1 MKSLTILAAT
11 ASALALIGCS
21 DQPGAHDNMAATTE
35 MTGHDMSGANGM
47 AGMAMSAPAVND
59 SDATTG
65 YKESMNAM
73 MRDAPAYT
81 GDADVDFMQQMRV
94 HHVAAIAMSET
105 ELAHGRD
112 EQARTLAEQIIAEQR
127 REIAE
132 IDGWLKARS
141 RLAKG
146 AEGTD

>member
-1 MKSLTILAAT
+1 MKSLTILALTT
-11 ASALALIGCS
+11 AALALVGCS
-21 DQPGAHDNMAATTE
+21 DQPGGHDNMAATTE
-35 MTGHDMSGANGM
+35 VAGHDMSGADGM
-47 AGMAMSAPAVND
+47 AGMAMSAPAAND

-65 YKESMNAM
+65 YKESMTAM

-94 HHVAAIAMSET
+94 HHVAAVAMSET
-105 ELAHGRD
+105 QLAHGRD

-132 IDGWLKARS
+132 IDSWLAAR
-141 RLAKG
+141 RR
-146 AEGTD
+146 

>member
-1 MKSLTILAAT
+1 MKSLTILAVTT
-11 ASALALIGCS
+11 AALALAACS
-21 DQPGAHDNMAATTE
+21 DQPGAPDNMAATTE

-47 AGMAMSAPAVND
+47 AGMAMSAPAEND
-59 SDATTG
+59 SAATNG

-105 ELAHGRD
+105 QFEHGRD
-112 EQARTLAEQIIAEQR
+112 AEARALAEQIIAEQR

-132 IDGWLKARS
+132 IDAWLAAR
-141 RLAKG
+141 RR
-146 AEGTD
+146 

>member
-1 MKSLTILAAT
+1 MKSLTILSVTT
-11 ASALALIGCS
+11 AALALAACS
-21 DQPGAHDNMAATTE
+21 DQPGAHDNMAVTTE

-47 AGMAMSAPAVND
+47 AGMAMSEPAATD
-59 SDATTG
+59 SDATIG

-105 ELAHGRD
+105 QLEHGRD
-112 EQARTLAEQIIAEQR
+112 AEARALAEQIIAEQR
-127 REIAE
+127 REIAQ
-132 IDGWLKARS
+132 IDAWLTAR
-141 RLAKG
+141 RR
-146 AEGTD
+146 